1 MPINS
6 KIYGIGWKTL
16 EERLSRAKARIAVP
30 KESRAKIKKDD
41 IPSIPGRT
49 ARLKAISLLQ
59 VAAEVEHALM
69 AQYLYA
75 AYSLDEAFDY
85 GSGETTRVI
94 DRWKRDIRAIARQ
107 EMAHFVTVQNLL
119 ISLGAEVYVNREN
132 NFSEHP
138 DEYPFPV
145 RFERFGLD
153 PLARYVVTESPA
165 SDQILNSKDKKL
177 FRKALRHAGKSK
189 MGVRTK
195 VNRVGTL
202 YAALYW
208 LLMEKDSAHGPWQM
222 PQSLADRMHASD
234 LTGVHVNNS
243 DFVSLAEYDQ
253 FCAKPDEWEVFE
265 DSFRVRDTDPRSSA
279 LRAIH
284 WIMIQ
289 GEGPSAVPCSTEQS
303 HFCRFLEI
311 YRELEAEP
319 RLAQAARNVPVNP
332 VVLNRAQKEPVAAG
346 AQPITHPQA
355 KLWASL
361 FNVRYQMLLL
371 DVLLALSTSRHGPH
385 GKLRETLTS
394 WAAGHEME
402 FLKQLGQLLP
412 TLPRAPGSTARAGA
426 PFEVVMFPLEN
437 TKRWDHQ
444 RVLINGSE
452 HLVRQLK
459 KMIHPHD
466 ARLSLLKAIAK
477 FDRDRKQCVEKQIS
491 LFRQE
496 YEWRDGAN
504 QRIDHT

>member
-1 MPINS
+1 MLINS
-6 KIYGIGWKTL
+6 KIYAIGWKTP
-16 EERLSRAKARIAVP
+16 EERVRRTKARTAV
-30 KESRAKIKKDD
+30 SRRRQTEIKGPD

-49 ARLKAISLLQ
+49 ARLKAINLLQ

-85 GSGETTRVI
+85 GSGETTRLV
-94 DRWKRDIRAIARQ
+94 DRWKRDIRVVARQ

-153 PLARYVVTESPA
+153 PLARYVVTESP
-165 SDQILNSKDKKL
+165 SSHQMLSKKDKEI
-177 FRKALRHAGKSK
+177 FRKALRRAARSK
-189 MGVRTK
+189 MQVRTK

-208 LLMEKDSAHGPWQM
+208 LFMKNDSPQEPWKM
-222 PQSLADRMHASD
+222 PPSIANRMHASD
-234 LTGVHVNNS
+234 LSGVHLKDL
-243 DFVSLAEYDQ
+243 DFVPLAEYDQ
-253 FCAKPDEWEVFE
+253 FCARPDEWEVFE
-265 DSFRVRDTDPRSSA
+265 DGFRVDDADPRSNA
-279 LRAIH
+279 LHAIR

-289 GEGPSAVPCSTEQS
+289 GEGPSGVPCGTEES
-303 HFCRFLEI
+303 HFCKFLRI
-311 YRELEAEP
+311 YEDLEAEP
-319 RLAQAARNVPVNP
+319 RLAHAARDVPVNP
-332 VVLNRAQKEPVAAG
+332 VVLNRAQQERVAAG
-346 AQPITHPQA
+346 AQTITHPQSR
-355 KLWASL
+355 LWASL

-371 DVLLALSTSRHGPH
+371 DVLLALSTNRHEPQGE
-385 GKLRETLTS
+385 LRGTLTN

-402 FLKQLGQLLP
+402 FLKRIGQLLP
-412 TLPRAPGSTARAGA
+412 TLPRTHRGMGRAGA
-426 PFEVVMFPLEN
+426 PFEVVMFPPEN
-437 TKRWDHQ
+437 TKRWDQQ
-444 RVLINGSE
+444 RVLMKGSD

-466 ARLSLLKAIAK
+466 LRFTLLRAIAE
-477 FDRDRKQCVEKQIS
+477 FDRDRKQCVESQIS
-491 LFRQE
+491 LARRE
-496 YEWRDGAN
+496 YEWRNGAN
-504 QRIDHT
+504 QRIDRK

>member
-1 MPINS
+1 MPIQS
-6 KIYGIGWKTL
+6 KIYAIGWKTP
-16 EERLSRAKARIAVP
+16 EEAVRRTKAGASVSKRLRP
-30 KESRAKIKKDD
+30 KIKEPE

-49 ARLKAISLLQ
+49 ARLKAINLLQ

-69 AQYLYA
+69 VQYLYA

-85 GSGETTRVI
+85 GSGETTRVV
-94 DRWKRDIRAIARQ
+94 DRWQHDIRVVARQ

-119 ISLGAEVYVNREN
+119 ISLGAEAYVNREN

-153 PLARYVVTESPA
+153 PLARYVVTESP
-165 SDQILNSKDKKL
+165 SSQQMLSKKDKEV
-177 FRKALRHAGKSK
+177 FRRALYRAARSK
-189 MGVRTK
+189 MQVRAK

-208 LLMEKDSAHGPWQM
+208 LFMKNDSPHGPWKM
-222 PQSLADRMHASD
+222 PRSIANRMHASD
-234 LTGVHVNNS
+234 LSGVHLKDL
-243 DFVSLAEYDQ
+243 DFVSPAEYDQ

-265 DSFRVRDTDPRSSA
+265 DGFRVDDADPRSNA
-279 LRAIH
+279 LRAIR

-289 GEGPSAVPCSTEQS
+289 GEGPSGVPCRTEDS
-303 HFCRFLEI
+303 HFCKFLRI
-311 YRELEAEP
+311 YEDLEAEP
-319 RLAQAARNVPVNP
+319 RLAHAARDVPVNP
-332 VVLNRAQKEPVAAG
+332 VVLNRAQQEPVAAG
-346 AQPITHPQA
+346 AQSITHPQS

-371 DVLLALSTSRHGPH
+371 DVLLALSNSRYGSQS
-385 GKLRETLTS
+385 KLRGTLTN

-402 FLKQLGQLLP
+402 FLKRIGQLLP
-412 TLPRAPGSTARAGA
+412 TLPRTHRGVGRAGA
-426 PFEVVMFPLEN
+426 PFEVVTFPPEN
-437 TKRWDHQ
+437 TKRWDQQ
-444 RVLINGSE
+444 RVLMEGSGR
-452 HLVRQLK
+452 LVRQLK

-466 ARLSLLKAIAK
+466 LRLSLLQAIAE
-477 FDRDRKQCVEKQIS
+477 FDRDRKQCVESQVS
-491 LFRQE
+491 LLRQK

-504 QRIDHT
+504 QRIEHK